1 MILFNEKYKI
11 KDLNDEVAKSYY
23 NKASDY
29 SVYHLITT
37 IFLDTLL

>member
-23 NKASDY
+23 NKAFNALFGNLTFQY
-29 SVYHLITT
+29 TEK
-37 IFLDTLL
+37 